1 MVAELNPS
9 GFQQKRS
16 NSNFK
21 NVLLLLKDYSSRRLQ
36 KELPRKCWNKNGLDD
51 LDDDEQLCNERQPG
65 SRRMAGFRVWFAA
78 CRPSRHVR
86 PHRPTP
92 PMPASGDIK
101 VSRIPYFRLML
112 VSCIM
117 PSFQV
122 PLFGRFRCRSVLPVW
137 WCASLTEKLLV
148 TVQSSLAQ
156 YSRCSHWFLQET
168 HQKMR

>member
-112 VSCIM
+112 VSCNMSHNAIISGTSIRSLPM
-117 PSFQV
+117 SISAARV
-122 PLFGRFRCRSVLPVW
+122 MMRIADREIVSNCTELFSPI
-137 WCASLTEKLLV
+137 
-148 TVQSSLAQ
+148 Q
-156 YSRCSHWFLQET
+156 
-168 HQKMR
+168 